1 MDKRWITVFLDMFVV
16 AAGFGTMHMLEKF
29 KGLVIQHYG
38 INGSALSYQQDAFV
52 IGLFVAFLLGGTG
65 IFKGSFKKS
74 VALIVSFAA
83 IPQFILPFVGSWW
96 IVVALRFFQG
106 FIVALIAV
114 FSTQVARLFLAERPF
129 AKGIILSGIFWGG
142 LYGITFARLFV
153 PAGSDWSAVERV
165 FLISAGI
172 MYLALALWWLVVEDF
187 EIPHEEKGGSGVS
200 VWKFPFTWVFG
211 FTFFPALWIIF
222 TLGSFTLHHVNF
234 TDSQVANLVTALEIS
249 MALWSIIMGYLG
261 YRLSVKNPSHRG
273 LFRAIVS
280 VMITSYAIAFIGLF
294 IVWKGISSGQ
304 YIMALIG
311 LAITGIVQGTG
322 PAFWTTAPA
331 AYPKEIYPKA
341 SFALGLLSNSA
352 NAVAPNVMFIL
363 VSSVS
368 AGMVIFLGV
377 ALLGIILLLVSL
389 KMKLPVEELGE

>member
-1 MDKRWITVFLDMFVV
+1 MEKKWITVFLDMCVV

-29 KGLVIQHYG
+29 KGLVIEHYR

-83 IPQFILPFVGSWW
+83 IPQFIIPFVGNWW

-114 FSTQVARLFLAERPF
+114 FSTQVARLFLAERPL

-142 LYGITFARLFV
+142 LYGITFARWFV
-153 PAGSDWSAVERV
+153 PAGSGWSAVEKV

-172 MYLALALWWLVVEDF
+172 MYVVLALWWLVVEDF
-187 EIPHEEKGGSGVS
+187 EIPHEEKTSSGVS

-222 TLGSFTLHHVNF
+222 TLGSFTLHHTNF
-234 TDSQVANLVTALEIS
+234 TDSQVANLITALEIS

-280 VMITSYAIAFIGLF
+280 VMIISYAIAFIGLF

-304 YIMALIG
+304 YILALIG

-363 VSSVS
+363 VSSVG
-368 AGMVIFLGV
+368 AGMVIFLSV
-377 ALLGIILLLVSL
+377 SLLGIILLLLSL
-389 KMKLPVEELGE
+389 RMKLPVEELGE